1 VVIPMEICAK
11 MESALKSS
19 EGILLMT
26 QSVEDGRRKFRR
38 KVVREPA
45 KVLVTRLGIRSCT
58 TVDVSEAGIAVITA
72 IPLRQGDTCMIAL
85 DLGAS
90 AARKRINA
98 WGKVVY
104 SNPDLD
110 LGFRVG
116 ICFID
121 MDNYSQLLIRDLEA
135 TACG

>member
-26 QSVEDGRRKFRR
+26 QSVEDG
-38 KVVREPA
+38 REPA

-104 SNPDLD
+104 SNPDLE

-121 MDNYSQLLIRDLEA
+121 MDNYSQLLIRDLEVA
-135 TACG
+135 ARG